1 MHLIRLLVIDDSATI
16 RALVEQIADAD
27 PDCQVV
33 GVAPD
38 VPAARLLIIDRRPN
52 LITLDLNMPGMG
64 GLEFL
69 NELSAAPHAP
79 VIVLSS
85 SATLGSHVVAE
96 ALKLGAVAC
105 FDKARIVTEAHRFR
119 KLLRTAVD
127 RHQRKMIGELS

>member
-1 MHLIRLLVIDDSATI
+1 MHTIRLLVIDDSATI
-16 RALVEQIADAD
+16 RALIEQIADAD

-33 GVAPD
+33 GVAAD
-38 VPAARLLIIDRRPN
+38 VPAARNLIDERRPN

-69 NELSAAPHAP
+69 SELGAAPHAP

-85 SATLGSHVVAE
+85 SATLGAPVVAE

-105 FDKARIVTEAHRFR
+105 FDKARIVSEARRFR

-127 RHQRKMIGELS
+127 RHQRKLTGEVS

>member
-1 MHLIRLLVIDDSATI
+1 VHTIRLLVIDDSATI

-33 GVAPD
+33 GVAAD
-38 VPAARLLIIDRRPN
+38 VSAARLLIADRRPN

-69 NELSAAPHAP
+69 SELSATPHAP

-85 SATLGSHVVAE
+85 SATLGSHIVTE
-96 ALKLGAVAC
+96 ALELGAVAC
-105 FDKARIVTEAHRFR
+105 FDKARIVTEAGRFR

-127 RHQRKMIGELS
+127 RHQRKLAGKFS